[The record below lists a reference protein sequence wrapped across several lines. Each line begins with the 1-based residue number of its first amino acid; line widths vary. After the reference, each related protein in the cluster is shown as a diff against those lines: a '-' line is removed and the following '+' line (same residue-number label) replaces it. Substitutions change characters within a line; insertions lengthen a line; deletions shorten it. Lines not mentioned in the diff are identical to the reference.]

1 MLWSLVKIIFFIAL
15 IGVLTLTAGALLEAR
30 GGLQV
35 TVTGFEFTLAPLQAA
50 ILAVILLLLVWLIL
64 KILSLMMA
72 VVRFLNGDDTALSRY
87 FNRNRERKG
96 FQALSEGMMAL
107 ASGEGRLALAK
118 ASKAERYLGQP
129 ELTNLLTAQAA
140 EMAGD
145 TRKAEAVYKQLIQNT
160 TTRFVGV
167 RGILKQKLAN
177 GDTESALKLA
187 EHAFGLKP
195 SHEDTQDVLLKL
207 QANSADWAGARK
219 TLSAKLKHG
228 NLPRGIHKR
237 RDAVLALSQAYEAT
251 EDDPTAHAAAIEANR
266 LSPDLVPAA
275 VLTAQGYIAQAKPRY
290 AVRVLKTAWQAQPH
304 PDLAAAF
311 AQIVPDE
318 TPVQRIKRFQ
328 TLIKLHPDHRESRL
342 LLAELYITAEDF
354 PAARRVL
361 GRLAEEAPDVRS
373 LTIMAAIE
381 RGEGSSDTIV
391 KGWLARAVT
400 APRGPQWVCDN
411 CNTLQTNWSAV
422 CPNCDS
428 FDSQSWKASPMPF
441 GTITPGSGMLPL
453 IIGTLEDHSEP
464 EERTSE
470 TGQKERSPAS
480 DDADTQEDAADTSE
494 SIACTKAS
502 GF

>member
-15 IGVLTLTAGALLEAR
+15 ITVLTLAAGALIEAS

-35 TVTGFEFTLAPLQAA
+35 TFSGFEFTLAPLQAA
-50 ILAVILLLLVWLIL
+50 ILTMILLVLVWLTL
-64 KILSLMMA
+64 KILSFMMA
-72 VVRFLNGDDTALSRY
+72 VLRFLNGDDTAVSRY

-96 FQALSEGMMAL
+96 FQALSEGLMAL

-118 ASKAERYLGQP
+118 ASKAERYLGRP

-140 EMAGD
+140 EMVGD
-145 TRKAEAVYKQLIQNT
+145 KRKAEAVYKQLVQNT
-160 TTRFVGV
+160 TTRFIGV
-167 RGILKQKLAN
+167 RGIMKQKLAD
-177 GDTESALKLA
+177 GDTQTAMKLA
-187 EHAFGLKP
+187 EHAFDLKP

-207 QANSADWAGARK
+207 QASSEDWAGARK

-228 NLPRGIHKR
+228 TLPRDIHKR
-237 RDAVLALSQAYEAT
+237 RDAVLALSEAYEAI
-251 EDDPTAHAAAIEANR
+251 DDDQQGAHTAAVEANR

-318 TPVQRIKRFQ
+318 TPMQRIKRFQ
-328 TLIKLHPDHRESRL
+328 ALVKLHPDHRETRL

-354 PAARRVL
+354 PAARRAL
-361 GRLAEEAPDVRS
+361 GTLAEDAPDVRS

-381 RGEGSSDTIV
+381 RGEGSSDTVI
-391 KGWLARAVT
+391 KGWLARAIT
-400 APRGPQWVCDN
+400 ASRGPQWVCDT
-411 CNTLQTNWSAV
+411 CNSLQTEWSVV

-428 FDSQSWKASPMPF
+428 FDSQSWKILPASCEP
-441 GTITPGSGMLPL
+441 IAPGSEMLPL
-453 IIGTLEDHSEP
+453 IIGVLEDQSEEQVHTAEAKP
-464 EERTSE
+464 LKTSSKAEETDLQEAAEIS
-470 TGQKERSPAS
+470 RSKTNK
-480 DDADTQEDAADTSE
+480 D
-494 SIACTKAS
+494 I
-502 GF
+502 